1 MKKLIAILFLAL
13 CSPLLAAP
21 GEPAAPPTADNVTI
35 ADSVV
40 IDSAVYYDSLAARL
54 QLEGDSLMSEA
65 TSSIGFGLLMGVVG
79 GVGTIWSTGH
89 SGSLEGGGVAVVIV
103 GIPSVILLIGGV
115 LGIAE
120 GIGLGVKSDM
130 RIRKAEE
137 YRNTAGR
144 YRTKPPHVKV
154 DFVPLVDPFNKSV
167 GARLAM
173 SL

>member
-1 MKKLIAILFLAL
+1 MKKLIAILLLAL

-21 GEPAAPPTADNVTI
+21 DESAAPTADNVTV

-54 QLEGDSLMSEA
+54 QFEGDSLMNEA

-79 GVGTIWSTGH
+79 GIGTIWSTGH

-103 GIPSVILLIGGV
+103 GIPSGILLIGGV
-115 LGIAE
+115 FAIFE
-120 GIGLGVKSDM
+120 GIGIGAKSDM

-137 YRNTAGR
+137 YRNSAGQ
-144 YRTKPPHVKV
+144 YRTNSQQVKV
-154 DFVPLVDPFNKSV
+154 DFVPLVDPVNKSV
-167 GARLAM
+167 GGLLA
-173 SL
+173 LGF

>member
-13 CSPLLAAP
+13 CSLALAAP
-21 GEPAAPPTADNVTI
+21 GEPAPVTDNVNN

-54 QLEGDSLMSEA
+54 QFEGDSLMNEA

-79 GVGTIWSTGH
+79 GIGTIWSLG
-89 SGSLEGGGVAVVIV
+89 SGGSLEGGAGVVVIL
-103 GIPSVILLIGGV
+103 IPSACILVGGV

-137 YRNTAGR
+137 YRNSAGQ
-144 YRTKPPHVKV
+144 YRTKSQQVKV

-167 GARLAM
+167 GGMLA
-173 SL
+173 LNF